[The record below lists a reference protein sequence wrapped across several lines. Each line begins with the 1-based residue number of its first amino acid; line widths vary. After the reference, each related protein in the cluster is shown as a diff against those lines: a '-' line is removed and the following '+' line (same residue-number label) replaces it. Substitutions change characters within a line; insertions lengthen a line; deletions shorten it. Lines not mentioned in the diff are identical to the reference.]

1 MTRRSHGDFEP
12 LAHRLMLIIAALFL
26 AGVYLGVI

>member
-12 LAHRLMLIIAALFL
+12 LAHRLMLVLIAVFL
-26 AGVYLGVI
+26 TLCFLGVT